1 MLKDTNKPIVWRT
14 DINNSLTEEEKVI
27 VLPENTSEVMINT
40 GIAIEV
46 NNLLQLMT
54 GEDTTKNSIKNMTTK
69 ISISSEMTTMISED
83 MFIQMKSIYGR
94 EVLRAAIGLLK
105 TDNLQQEIL
114 LAKESIVANVI

>member
-83 MFIQMKSIYGR
+83 MFIQMKSIYGK
-94 EVLRAAIGLLK
+94 EVLRAAIGLLI

>member
-27 VLPENTSEVMINT
+27 VLQENTSEVMINT

-83 MFIQMKSIYGR
+83 MFIQMKSIYGK
-94 EVLRAAIGLLK
+94 EVLRAAIGLLI

>member
-27 VLPENTSEVMINT
+27 VLQENTSEVMINT

>member
-27 VLPENTSEVMINT
+27 VLQENTSEVMINT

-46 NNLLQLMT
+46 NNLLKLMT

-94 EVLRAAIGLLK
+94 EVLRAAIGLLI